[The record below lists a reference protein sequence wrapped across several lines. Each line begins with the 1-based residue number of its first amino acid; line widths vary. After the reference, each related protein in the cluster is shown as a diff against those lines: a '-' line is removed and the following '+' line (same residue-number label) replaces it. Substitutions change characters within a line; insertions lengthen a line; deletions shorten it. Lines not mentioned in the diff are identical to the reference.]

1 MSDTECRWVVYESR
15 VEGLH
20 EGFAYCILRL
30 GVACFQSTEWIKKEK
45 KSYKA
50 RTLGLQ
56 CYEVGEMK
64 RKECMRL
71 KARS

>member
-1 MSDTECRWVVYESR
+1 MLNADGLCMSLELRRNCLR
-15 VEGLH
+15 GLH
-20 EGFAYCILRL
+20 
-30 GVACFQSTEWIKKEK
+30 VVFQDLELHVSKARSGLKKKK

-64 RKECMRL
+64 RKGYMRL

>member
-1 MSDTECRWVVYESR
+1 MLYFKTWSCMFLKH
-15 VEGLH
+15 GLKK
-20 EGFAYCILRL
+20 
-30 GVACFQSTEWIKKEK
+30 KKERE
-45 KSYKA
+45 SYKA

-64 RKECMRL
+64 RKGYMRL

>member
-1 MSDTECRWVVYESR
+1 MRGLYVVFQDLELHVSKTWS
-15 VEGLH
+15 GL
-20 EGFAYCILRL
+20 
-30 GVACFQSTEWIKKEK
+30 KKRKKKK

-64 RKECMRL
+64 RKGYMRL

>member
-1 MSDTECRWVVYESR
+1 MYESR
-15 VEGLH
+15 VEEELL
-20 EGFAYCILRL
+20 EGFVCCISRL
-30 GVACFQSTEWIKKEK
+30 GVACFQNMEWIEKKKKKKEK

-64 RKECMRL
+64 RKGYMRL

>member
-1 MSDTECRWVVYESR
+1 MSLELRRNCLRGLYVVFQDLELHVSKTWS
-15 VEGLH
+15 GL
-20 EGFAYCILRL
+20 
-30 GVACFQSTEWIKKEK
+30 KKK
-45 KSYKA
+45 KSYKT

-64 RKECMRL
+64 RKGYMRL

>member
-1 MSDTECRWVVYESR
+1 MR
-15 VEGLH
+15 GLH
-20 EGFAYCILRL
+20 
-30 GVACFQSTEWIKKEK
+30 VVFQDLELNVSKAGCGLKNRKKKKK

-56 CYEVGEMK
+56 CYEVGQMK
-64 RKECMRL
+64 RKGYMRL